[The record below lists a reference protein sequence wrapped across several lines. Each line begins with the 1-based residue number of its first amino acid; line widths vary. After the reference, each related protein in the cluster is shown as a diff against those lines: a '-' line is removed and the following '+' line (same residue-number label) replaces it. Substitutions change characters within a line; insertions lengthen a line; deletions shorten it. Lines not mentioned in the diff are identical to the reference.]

1 MHSTSSAFRR
11 AVLVFLAMVSAAPMT
26 PARAQS
32 FPAKPIR
39 IVVGFP
45 AGNTLDVVSRLV
57 AEHLRVKL
65 GQTVIVENKPG
76 ANGILAA
83 QEVARAAPDGYTLL
97 ASNSSGMTVNPQVYR
112 KANLKLADFAPL
124 SMIVSAP
131 LILVTNAGN
140 ERTTSMKTVG
150 DFVALARARPEEL
163 RCGTGG
169 PGNLTGLAFQMLGNS
184 AGFKV
189 TYVPYKGTDATR
201 NGLLGKE
208 IDCSLDTPV
217 AVPQV
222 AAGRL
227 TALAVTGAS
236 RWRDLPAVPTIA
248 ESGFPGFDVTYWLAL
263 LAPARTPPAVIQT
276 LYRAIAS
283 IRDDP
288 NLVKQLYPHGTLE
301 LMEPAKFGER
311 MHAESAGWGEIIKR
325 DNIQLD

>member
-1 MHSTSSAFRR
+1 MHPTSSPSRR
-11 AVLVFLAMVSAAPMT
+11 AALASLAALAAAAAA

-32 FPAKPIR
+32 FPGKPIR

-65 GQTVIVENKPG
+65 GQSVIVENKPG

-124 SMIVSAP
+124 SMITSAP
-131 LILVTNAGN
+131 LILVTNATN
-140 ERTTSMKTVG
+140 ERTASMKTIG
-150 DFVALARARPEEL
+150 DFVAFARAKPEEL

-184 AGFKV
+184 AGFKA

-208 IDCSLDTPV
+208 IDCALDTPV
-217 AVPQV
+217 AVPQIT
-222 AAGRL
+222 AGRL
-227 TALAVTGAS
+227 NALAVTGAS
-236 RWRDLPAVPTIA
+236 RWRDLPNVPTIA
-248 ESGFPGFDVTYWLAL
+248 ESGFPGFDVTFWLAL
-263 LAPARTPPAVIQT
+263 LAPAQTPPAVIQT
-276 LYRAIAS
+276 LYGAIAS

-288 NLVKQLYPHGTLE
+288 NLVRQLHPHGTLE
-301 LMEPAKFGER
+301 LMDPAKFGER
-311 MHAESAGWGEIIKR
+311 MRTESAGWGEIIKR
-325 DNIQLD
+325 DDIQLD